1 MTDQK
6 KTTEHTAYKP
16 AVDAALPG
24 AAFFGLFRTEALKLA
39 DETEKAV
46 ERSLVEVK
54 RAQIDGS
61 RLFETQLEVQAAMTR
76 AMFDSVRRAWNF

>member
-6 KTTEHTAYKP
+6 KSTEPTAHRP
-16 AVDAALPG
+16 AVDGVLPG
-24 AAFFGLFRTEALKLA
+24 AAFFGMFRTEALKIA

-76 AMFDSVRRAWNF
+76 AMFDTVRRAWNF